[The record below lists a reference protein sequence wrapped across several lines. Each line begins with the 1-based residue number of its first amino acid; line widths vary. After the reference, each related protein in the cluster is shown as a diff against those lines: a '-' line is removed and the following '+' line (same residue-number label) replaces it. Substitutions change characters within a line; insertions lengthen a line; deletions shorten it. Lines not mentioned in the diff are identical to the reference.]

1 MMNTTAFARKSSREL
16 DPDGAPSDGSGLRSQ
31 RWSDRITSHRP
42 LTARHDVE
50 RFDGISKHP
59 ANDDHLRA
67 RGQTRVPLSFVG
79 SRYFWAAAIA
89 TIAFCVF
96 FAIIMGFSNSKAIAA
111 LVRNPLQFSPFLLSI
126 VVIAAIQWL
135 LAMSAHRQAV
145 NYEMWRRIITLTQRL
160 NDPGPLADEAS
171 RSVTASFDRLVSD
184 LDTRMSALDER
195 TSALSEQMAAIMQ
208 QSEASAEINISQM
221 RSIADATEAQK
232 DSLQRIGAAISAEV
246 IPVINK
252 LEGTVT
258 SLEEVSQSAGGILGA
273 VGGQLQLSTREL
285 QVCLEEFNRANLTIA
300 PEIEKRVAR
309 FEAIISRL
317 PDQLEATLSRLNPI
331 SETISDAAM
340 LSTANVDVM
349 EQLAKE
355 ITSSLHNNRTMFKE
369 FSDANTDMF
378 RNAVEGHVERFREL
392 LSGVITEEVTRLST
406 MSRELGFLAETAN
419 SLVDK
424 LHHPVSQVSATA
436 NKALAE
442 MTASVS
448 QLDEKIQKNL
458 SASVTQLNTAASHV
472 ISAVSREIDAATIA
486 LQTRLAASS
495 SDLVQRVNTDAARF
509 ESLIDEA
516 AEKTSQRIAG
526 AIKDLPA
533 ALSLRMESEIA
544 KVDGSLKGSIVGL
557 SDQMRTII
565 DGIPARLTSMTR
577 ETLQSLEHDLERSF
591 EGVAERSESLN
602 EMFRQNATDTTEAVL
617 ESYVDFIFLALNRF
631 RSEMETLNTSFRKE
645 LETSITLIPAPASKD
660 PVTISTPSAI
670 DLPANGPSA
679 AAAAEESQLIPVEIS
694 PAEPRPASSDA

>member
-1 MMNTTAFARKSSREL
+1 MNSTAFARKSAREH
-16 DPDGAPSDGSGLRSQ
+16 DQDGLAPEMAGSRSQ
-31 RWSDRITSHRP
+31 RWSDRIATHRP

-50 RFDGISKHP
+50 RFEAISKQP
-59 ANDDHLRA
+59 ANDDHSRA
-67 RGQTRVPLSFVG
+67 RGHSRVSLTFVG
-79 SRYFWAAAIA
+79 SRYFWAAVVA
-89 TIAFCVF
+89 TVAFCVI
-96 FAIIMGFSNSKAIAA
+96 FAFIMGFTSTQA
-111 LVRNPLQFSPFLLSI
+111 LTALLRNPMQFSPFLLSV

-145 NYEMWRRIITLTQRL
+145 NYEMWRRMMALTQRL
-160 NDPGPLADEAS
+160 NDPGPVAEDAS
-171 RSVTASFDRLVSD
+171 RNLSASFDRLISD
-184 LDTRMSALDER
+184 LDTRMAALDER
-195 TSALSEQMAAIMQ
+195 TSTLSQQMTSIMQ
-208 QSEASAEINISQM
+208 QSEASAELNISQM

-246 IPVINK
+246 LPVINK
-252 LEGTVT
+252 LEGTVA
-258 SLEEVSQSAGGILGA
+258 SLEEASQSAGGILGA
-273 VGGQLQLSTREL
+273 VGGQLQQSTHEL
-285 QVCLEEFNRANLTIA
+285 QVCLEEFNRANHMIA

-309 FEAIISRL
+309 FEATISRL

-355 ITSSLHNNRTMFKE
+355 ITSSLHNNRVLFKE
-369 FSDANTDMF
+369 FSDENTELF
-378 RNAVEGHVERFREL
+378 RHAVDNHVERFRDML
-392 LSGVITEEVTRLST
+392 TGVITEEVTRLSA

-436 NKALAE
+436 NKALAD
-442 MTASVS
+442 MTASVA

-458 SASVTQLNTAASHV
+458 SVSVTQLNSAASQV

-526 AIKDLPA
+526 AIRDLPA
-533 ALSLRMESEIA
+533 ALSLRMEGEIA

-565 DGIPARLTSMTR
+565 DGIPTRLTSMTR
-577 ETLQSLEHDLERSF
+577 ETLQALENNLERSF
-591 EGVAERSESLN
+591 EGVAQRSERLN
-602 EMFRQNATDTTEAVL
+602 ELFRQNATDTTEAVL
-617 ESYVDFIFLALNRF
+617 ESYVDFIFLALKRF
-631 RSEMETLNTSFRKE
+631 RSEMDVLNTAFRKE
-645 LETSITLIPAPASKD
+645 LEASIALIPAQKEPLAINRTASAD
-660 PVTISTPSAI
+660 VVTEGFAGGSLPRNEGPVTAKI
-670 DLPANGPSA
+670 DIA
-679 AAAAEESQLIPVEIS
+679 
-694 PAEPRPASSDA
+694 ASSPDTRDS

>member
-1 MMNTTAFARKSSREL
+1 MNSTAFARKTAREHDADALSSE
-16 DPDGAPSDGSGLRSQ
+16 AAGLRSQ
-31 RWSDRITSHRP
+31 RWSDRVASHRP

-50 RFDGISKHP
+50 RFDGISKQP
-59 ANDDHLRA
+59 ANDDHTRA
-67 RGQTRVPLSFVG
+67 RSQSRVGLNFVG

-89 TIAFCVF
+89 TVAFCVI
-96 FAIIMGFSNSKAIAA
+96 FAVIMGFTSTRAIAA
-111 LVRNPLQFSPFLLSI
+111 LVRNPMQYSPFLLSV

-145 NYEMWRRIITLTQRL
+145 NYEMWRRMMALTQRL
-160 NDPGPLADEAS
+160 NDPGPVAEEAS
-171 RSVTASFDRLVSD
+171 RNLSASFDRLIND
-184 LDTRMSALDER
+184 LDERMAALDER
-195 TSALSEQMAAIMQ
+195 TSALSLQMTGVMQ
-208 QSEASAEINISQM
+208 QSESSAELNIAQM

-246 IPVINK
+246 LPVIGK
-252 LEGTVT
+252 LESTVA
-258 SLEEVSQSAGGILGA
+258 SLEDVSQSAGGILGA
-273 VGGQLQLSTREL
+273 VGGQLQQSTREL
-285 QVCLEEFNRANLTIA
+285 QICLDEFNRANHTIA

-309 FEAIISRL
+309 FEATISRL

-355 ITSSLHNNRTMFKE
+355 MTSSLHNNRALFKE
-369 FSDANTDMF
+369 FSEANTELF
-378 RNAVEGHVERFREL
+378 QHAVDSHVERFRDML
-392 LSGVITEEVTRLST
+392 TGVITEEVTRLAA

-424 LHHPVSQVSATA
+424 LHHPVSQISATA
-436 NKALAE
+436 NKALAD
-442 MTASVS
+442 MTTSVS

-458 SASVTQLNTAASHV
+458 SASVAQLNNAASQV

-533 ALSLRMESEIA
+533 ALSIRMEGEIA

-565 DGIPARLTSMTR
+565 DGIPTRLTSMTR
-577 ETLQSLEHDLERSF
+577 ETLQALESNLERSF
-591 EGVAERSESLN
+591 EGVAQRSERLN
-602 EMFRQNATDTTEAVL
+602 DLFRQNATDTTEAVL
-617 ESYVDFIFLALNRF
+617 ESYVDFIFLALKRF
-631 RSEMETLNTSFRKE
+631 RSEMDVLNSAFRKE
-645 LETSITLIPAPASKD
+645 LESSIALIPPQKEPFAISKLAD
-660 PVTISTPSAI
+660 
-670 DLPANGPSA
+670 
-679 AAAAEESQLIPVEIS
+679 VEITGPISDSGKQEDARPLVSTGDPQSTSHS
-694 PAEPRPASSDA
+694 PAGGT